1 MHDSLNLNLYKKGPQ
16 IFVHQSTHP
25 PSMLVRQKKKQ
36 NCFFFFFSSPRPSPH
51 THIEQFCADDPI
63 ESIKPQPTASNLSI
77 FAKVVE
83 SRRAHSIIIIIHST
97 MHNLVDYEIDPSRRW
112 HRNLVIAMNANQHS
126 SRPLHRSTE
135 IKRKKNFIKCITNKL
150 NCTIFT
156 LLFTVILISTVS
168 HTTRAQNKDGAP
180 TLVHPGIISRVSQQG
195 LNLLAE
201 YLRTRVQRFMRFSA
215 FQYNFNVGVPNN
227 NIEIGIRSL
236 DTAYF
241 DSGAFHSRFSIVV
254 PSKELIWSG
263 SDFRASIN
271 SLVQLRSLDRR
282 DSQPLLNANV
292 PLKLERVRVELILG
306 PSVNQDG
313 HLRTDVRQC
322 RIVSGELLYDNLIR
336 EAGNFTTLV
345 PLIHQITLARLS
357 EMFCPVFVA
366 ELGPVISNRL
376 LNTPLST
383 ALFDHY
389 FLNYGLTNGIMY
401 QPSMSIENRTTMDP
415 GGGGGILL
423 FHRGNVFG
431 ILRQGKTRINDFR
444 LPILPKPMVPSSSGS
459 VAKRMVVFQLSNYTL
474 SSLFFWMDQYRK
486 FDYEISKTT
495 VKDKEIAA
503 YLKTECGPKEIC
515 AGTLFPALAQNFPNG
530 LVSIKSRTLTY
541 PTILIER
548 NRINVLVESRIDAFA
563 NYSEHNRRFL
573 TATMR
578 AKLQLQNTTFVNY
591 VFSAELS
598 IDTFDITNVVSL
610 VDGIDAGSIEF
621 LVNALNELIIADD
634 MRHKLKE
641 GVRLP
646 VLLDFE
652 QFGSG
657 EVRLEEGAMLLGA
670 DLCFDELCKR
680 PVSAELSKLSRE
692 SGNAMSSM
700 DMDANYYDS
709 V

>member
-1 MHDSLNLNLYKKGPQ
+1 
-16 IFVHQSTHP
+16 
-25 PSMLVRQKKKQ
+25 
-36 NCFFFFFSSPRPSPH
+36 
-51 THIEQFCADDPI
+51 
-63 ESIKPQPTASNLSI
+63 
-77 FAKVVE
+77 
-83 SRRAHSIIIIIHST
+83 
-97 MHNLVDYEIDPSRRW
+97 MHNSFAYENDPSRRW
-112 HRNLVIAMNANQHS
+112 HWNFTVTLGANAKQS
-126 SRPLHRSTE
+126 ISRPLMHST
-135 IKRKKNFIKCITNKL
+135 IIT
-150 NCTIFT
+150 F
-156 LLFTVILISTVS
+156 LFTVMLISTLS
-168 HTTRAQNKDGAP
+168 QTTIAQNKDGSSSN
-180 TLVHPGIISRVSQQG
+180 LVHPGIISRVSQHG
-195 LNLLAE
+195 LNLLAD

-215 FQYNFNVGVPNN
+215 FQYNFSVGVPNN
-227 NIEIGIRSL
+227 NVEIGIRSL
-236 DTAYF
+236 DTAFF
-241 DSGAFHSRFSIVV
+241 DSGSFNSKIAVIV

-271 SLVQLRSLDRR
+271 SLVQLRPLDKR
-282 DSQPLLNANV
+282 DSSTPLFSAHV
-292 PLKLERVRVELILG
+292 PLKLERVRVELVLG

-336 EAGNFTTLV
+336 EAGNFTSLV

-389 FLNYGLTNGIMY
+389 FLNYGLTNAILY
-401 QPSMSIENRTTMDP
+401 QPSLSSENRTTTTTETGD
-415 GGGGGILL
+415 GSGNGSGIVL

-444 LPILPKPMVPSSSGS
+444 LPILPQPMVPSNSKSA
-459 VAKRMVVFQLSNYTL
+459 AKRMVVFQLSNYTL

-503 YLKTECGPKEIC
+503 YLKTECGPKDIC

-548 NRINVLVESRIDAFA
+548 NRINVQVESRIDAFA
-563 NYSEHNRRFL
+563 NYSDHNRRFL

-652 QFGSG
+652 QFGPG
-657 EVRLEEGAMLLGA
+657 DVHLEDGSLVLSA

-680 PVSAELSKLSRE
+680 TPANELGKQSRE
-692 SGNAMSSM
+692 NGGNTMSNV

>member
-1 MHDSLNLNLYKKGPQ
+1 M
-16 IFVHQSTHP
+16 
-25 PSMLVRQKKKQ
+25 
-36 NCFFFFFSSPRPSPH
+36 
-51 THIEQFCADDPI
+51 
-63 ESIKPQPTASNLSI
+63 
-77 FAKVVE
+77 
-83 SRRAHSIIIIIHST
+83 
-97 MHNLVDYEIDPSRRW
+97 
-112 HRNLVIAMNANQHS
+112 
-126 SRPLHRSTE
+126 
-135 IKRKKNFIKCITNKL
+135 
-150 NCTIFT
+150 
-156 LLFTVILISTVS
+156 LISTVS

-241 DSGAFHSRFSIVV
+241 DSGAFHSRFSIVA

-271 SLVQLRSLDRR
+271 SLVQLRSLDRS

-322 RIVSGELLYDNLIR
+322 RIVSGELLATNTPNNI
-336 EAGNFTTLV
+336 GQTLRDV
-345 PLIHQITLARLS
+345 LS
-357 EMFCPVFVA
+357 GFRC
-366 ELGPVISNRL
+366 RTR

-646 VLLDFE
+646 MLLDFE

-680 PVSAELSKLSRE
+680 PASAESKLSRE